1 MHLNLEDAL
10 TGAFVVV
17 MAMRSTN
24 LDETNRGKAAA
35 RDGGLVW
42 LRAIRPWALPTW
54 FGVVFSIV
62 IVSTTLPI
70 AATETID
77 PNDDGSQYAWSENA
91 GWLNAEPLGDGGPG
105 VRIWQTRAEGWMWAE
120 NFGLDYEVTHDGAG
134 NLAGFGWAENAGWVS
149 FSCENTMSC
158 ATVDYGVIID
168 PATGEF
174 SGFAWTENIGWIS
187 FSCVNTGSCATV
199 DYQVQTEVPFAA
211 DVIFANGFESGGTTE
226 WSATVP

>member
-1 MHLNLEDAL
+1 MEPFRAQCKPATHALLVILVMTMVCFKSSGED
-10 TGAFVVV
+10 
-17 MAMRSTN
+17 
-24 LDETNRGKAAA
+24 
-35 RDGGLVW
+35 
-42 LRAIRPWALPTW
+42 
-54 FGVVFSIV
+54 
-62 IVSTTLPI
+62 
-70 AATETID
+70 TID
-77 PNDDGSQYAWSENA
+77 PNDDDSQYAWSEIA

-120 NFGLDYEVTHDGAG
+120 NIGWISLSCHNTSSCATVDYEVTNNGAG
-134 NLAGFGWAENAGWVS
+134 NLAGFGWAENVGWVS
-149 FSCENTMSC
+149 FSCENTVSC
-158 ATVDYGVIID
+158 ASVDYGVAID

-174 SGFAWTENIGWIS
+174 SGFAWTENVGWIS